1 MLRELKK
8 RPMDS
13 SLYISI
19 QCWTGTMQRNTAQC
33 AIFGRAKGITG
44 GYCAKLFLFLISSV
58 CWGSREMGSAHD
70 SLIAQDLLND
80 GL

>member
-1 MLRELKK
+1 M
-8 RPMDS
+8 
-13 SLYISI
+13 
-19 QCWTGTMQRNTAQC
+19 
-33 AIFGRAKGITG
+33 TG